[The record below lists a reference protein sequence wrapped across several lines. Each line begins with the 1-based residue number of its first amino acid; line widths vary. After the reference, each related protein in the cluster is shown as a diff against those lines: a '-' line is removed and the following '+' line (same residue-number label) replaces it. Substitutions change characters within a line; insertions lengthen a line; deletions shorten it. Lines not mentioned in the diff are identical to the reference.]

1 MKVRRFSLAI
11 TILVVMLAAIYGAF
25 NIAHAATVCSP
36 ATAISVPYAKDGV
49 GDVCLVATSLC
60 TYINSWNLTTL
71 EVNGASYLNT
81 YVAASSIAPLN
92 GAYTIHYVRTVAWGH
107 FEIAGTC
114 GASPTATTGV
124 ALTATSSPEA
134 SRTPTP
140 TRTNTPNGP
149 TFTPSPGASP
159 TRTNTPT
166 TGPTPTK
173 TATQPTGGGL
183 TMLGADTSSLRRAL
197 DKGQVFYNASGVAQD
212 PLLILK
218 NVGVNYIRL
227 RIWNNPVS
235 GYNNKAKVLQ
245 DALAVKAQG
254 LQLMVD
260 FHYSDTWADPGK
272 QYKPAAWSSHT
283 ISQLQTDV
291 YNYTYDICNSLKAQG
306 TTPDSVQIGNE
317 INVGMLWDDGK
328 VVNNNFTNL
337 GLLLKQGYNAIKA
350 CNSGTQVII
359 HVADADSDANARWFF
374 DGIKAQGVNWDI
386 TGLSYYCYWHGSMS
400 NMTSVVSDMKSR
412 YGKSVIIAETA
423 YPFTASNADSQAN
436 AISSSTPC
444 SGYPATWAGQA
455 SNFTAVQAAA
465 KAGGAIGV
473 FYWEPTWVAT
483 AGNGWDPANINGT
496 GDQWDNQAV
505 FDWTGH
511 LNPNIRWAP

>member
-1 MKVRRFSLAI
+1 MR
-11 TILVVMLAAIYGAF
+11 
-25 NIAHAATVCSP
+25 
-36 ATAISVPYAKDGV
+36 
-49 GDVCLVATSLC
+49 
-60 TYINSWNLTTL
+60 
-71 EVNGASYLNT
+71 
-81 YVAASSIAPLN
+81 
-92 GAYTIHYVRTVAWGH
+92 
-107 FEIAGTC
+107 
-114 GASPTATTGV
+114 
-124 ALTATSSPEA
+124 
-134 SRTPTP
+134 
-140 TRTNTPNGP
+140 
-149 TFTPSPGASP
+149 
-159 TRTNTPT
+159 
-166 TGPTPTK
+166 
-173 TATQPTGGGL
+173 
-183 TMLGADTSSLRRAL
+183 GADTSSLRRAL

-423 YPFTASNADSQAN
+423 YPFTASDADSQAN

-455 SNFTAVQAAA
+455 SNFTAVQGAA

-473 FYWEPTWVAT
+473 FYWEPTWVAIS
-483 AGNGWDPANINGT
+483 GNGWDPANINGT
-496 GDQWDNQAV
+496 GDEWDNQAI
-505 FDWTGH
+505 FNWTGNI
-511 LNPNIRWAP
+511 NPNIKWAP